1 MPIAGE
7 SNVPSPSF
15 TLTLLISQYVEVQ
28 FFSVSALLAKKV
40 PNMFWNERSGVV
52 SSWSL
57 AAFFA
62 IQASQTL
69 FSTAIIATTL
79 GSAAAFA
86 IATALSSFFDSFLP
100 AAFAGEGGF
109 LGSRIGSWPWNTARQ
124 VSSARIQTVAARIG
138 LGSFIGLPSGPV
150 QLPSNVPR

>member
-1 MPIAGE
+1 
-7 SNVPSPSF
+7 
-15 TLTLLISQYVEVQ
+15 
-28 FFSVSALLAKKV
+28 
-40 PNMFWNERSGVV
+40 MFWNERSGVV
-52 SSWSL
+52 SSWSF
-57 AAFFA
+57 AASFA

-69 FSTAIIATTL
+69 FSTAIIATVL
-79 GSAAAFA
+79 GSAAFA
-86 IATALSSFFDSFLP
+86 IATALSSFFDSFSP

-109 LGSRIGSWPWNTARQ
+109 LGSRIGSWPWNAARQ